1 MSCSLS
7 RLTAGFFLHFVL
19 VFGAVAESSL
29 TPEIKE
35 LAKDPQ
41 WLALLHY
48 KSNTL
53 TPGYQSFIDTP
64 EFFLAE
70 DGARNPENEL
80 AATVKKFESEGIK
93 LSCRYPARLN
103 LIQAKL
109 KLFLDRKVADCP
121 EFDEWQGLIAAKG
134 VTLIFPASF
143 LNNPA
148 SAFGHTFLRLDQ
160 DPKNS
165 KADYY
170 SYSINFSAHTFG
182 EPGLIYAFKGIFGF
196 YNGYFKVAPYF
207 ELVKRYSDLE
217 KRDIWEYRLDF
228 KQKEIDLLVQHLWEL
243 RNINFNYYYFDENC
257 SYHLLGLIDVLRPSL
272 KLREK
277 FNNWVIPSD
286 TLKAIAKNKDL
297 VLAKIFR
304 PSLSSKFNA
313 REASTPPK
321 LKVIAKERILKP
333 EAGEKEIA
341 TLSLEDKIT
350 TLDLAYDYLD
360 YLVVG
365 DKIPADKSDPLAFKL
380 LNERSSL
387 GQSSPELLV
396 PKQTDPLDSHASQR
410 VAYGGLYQDK
420 KYYQS
425 FDLRLAY
432 HDLLDSQVGFIPG
445 SQINFMDFNFLLDS
459 QQDFSLNRATIV
471 DLVSLSP
478 GNYFLK
484 PLSWALHTGFQREE
498 VNFSDQTKLVYK
510 NELYLGRS
518 TKLNE
523 GNQVYLLGGV
533 ANKINTYFENN
544 QATGGGVK
552 FGWLGYAKSFNYLTE
567 INYNRYFFGD
577 NHTGLKYGSK
587 LNFPLNKDWNFRLE
601 IAREK
606 DYQETFNSY
615 LMNLY
620 YYF

>member
-7 RLTAGFFLHFVL
+7 RLIAGFFLHFVL
-19 VFGAVAESSL
+19 FFGVHAENTSTS
-29 TPEIKE
+29 EINA

-48 KSNTL
+48 KSNSTS
-53 TPGYQSFIDTP
+53 GYQSFIDSP
-64 EFFLAE
+64 EFFLDA
-70 DGARNPENEL
+70 DGATNPESEL
-80 AATVKKFESEGIK
+80 GATIEKFESEGTK

-103 LIQAKL
+103 LIQEKL
-109 KLFLDRKVADCP
+109 KLFQDRTISDCP

-134 VTLIFPASF
+134 ITLIFPASF

-160 DPKNS
+160 DPSNP

-207 ELVKRYSDLE
+207 ELVKLYSDLE

-228 KQKEIDLLVQHLWEL
+228 EQKEINLLVKHLWEL

-257 SYHLLGLIDVLRPSL
+257 SYHLLGLFDVLRPSL
-272 KLREK
+272 KLRDK
-277 FNNWVIPSD
+277 FSNWVIPSD
-286 TLKAIAKNKDL
+286 TLKAVAKNKEL
-297 VLAKIFR
+297 VLEKNFR

-313 REASTPPK
+313 REAGTSSK
-321 LKVIAKERILKP
+321 LKIIAKKRILKP
-333 EAGEKEIA
+333 EEAEKDLA
-341 TLSLEDKIT
+341 ALSLEDKVT

-365 DKIPADKSDPLAFKL
+365 DKLPAEKSDPLAFKL
-380 LNERSSL
+380 LNERSAL
-387 GQSSPELLV
+387 GQSSPELIV

-410 VAYGGLYQDK
+410 VAYGGLYRDEH
-420 KYYQS
+420 YYQS

-432 HDLLDSQVGFIPG
+432 HDLLDPQIGFIPG

-459 QQDFSLNRATIV
+459 KSDFSLERATIV

-478 GNYFLK
+478 GNYFLN
-484 PLSWALHTGFQREE
+484 PLSWALYTGLEREQ
-498 VNFSDQTKLVYK
+498 VNLTDSNKLVYK
-510 NELYLGRS
+510 NELYIGRS
-518 TKLNE
+518 SKLNE
-523 GNQVYLLGGV
+523 ANQLYLLGGL

-544 QATGGGVK
+544 QATGGGAK
-552 FGWLGYAKSFNYLTE
+552 LGWLGYSKSFNYLTE
-567 INYNRYFFGD
+567 LELNRYFFGD
-577 NHTGLKYGSK
+577 NHTSLRASSK
-587 LNFPLNKDWNFRLE
+587 LDFPLTSDLNLRLE
-601 IAREK
+601 VAREK
-606 DYQETFNSY
+606 DYQDSFNTY
-615 LMNLY
+615 LANLY
-620 YYF
+620 YFF